1 MIESDPAMMNV
12 DGAPTHDSNTRSVGT
27 REVHPEEAQ
36 SPATTSGDICLVCGD
51 SDRSRLLFHTSRPI
65 LQCRNCGLVY
75 AKPRSPVA
83 YDESSENY
91 SEEYSEDYYRDGI
104 YADYLADRDAIQRNA
119 PRILSEL
126 EQMVKGRRLLDVG
139 CATGFFLDAARSRG
153 WSVRGLEVSEFAS
166 NYARRELNL
175 PVETASIVSPPV
187 GLSQFDVVTLW
198 DTIEHLER
206 PDLALANIRR
216 LLRPGGVLVFSTGDY
231 DSLLRRLTGKRW
243 RLFADP
249 THNFFFNEQ
258 VLRRMLERATFEV
271 LRVTRRGKR
280 VSLSLILHQSGLPL
294 SGRMRKWLL
303 KRGWNPS
310 IYVNLRDVVTVFA
323 HAIHLPE

>member
-12 DGAPTHDSNTRSVGT
+12 DGTATGGPNIRSVTT
-27 REVHPEEAQ
+27 REVHSEDEQ
-36 SPATTSGDICLVCGD
+36 SAAITRGDKCLVCGA
-51 SDRSRLLFHTSRPI
+51 SDRGRLIFHTSRAI

-75 AKPRSPVA
+75 AKPRSTFA
-83 YDESSENY
+83 HDESSENF
-91 SEEYSEDYYRDGI
+91 SKNYSEDYYRDGI

-119 PRILSEL
+119 PRVLSEL

-166 NYARRELNL
+166 NYARRELKL
-175 PVETASIVSPPV
+175 PVDTASIVSLPA
-187 GLSQFDVVTLW
+187 GSSQFDVVTLW
-198 DTIEHLER
+198 DTIEHLDR

-216 LLRPGGVLVFSTGDY
+216 LLGPRGVLVFSTGDY
-231 DSLLRRLTGKRW
+231 DSLLRHLTGKRW

-249 THNFFFNEQ
+249 THNFFFNER
-258 VLRRMLERATFEV
+258 VLRRMLERGRFEV
-271 LRVTRRGKR
+271 LRITRRGKR

-294 SGRMRKWLL
+294 SGWARKWLL
-303 KRGWNPS
+303 ARGWNPS

-323 HAIHLPE
+323 RRDSSA